1 MGRGKTAVWIA
12 VAVGAAAALSLL
24 LIYSRLHW
32 RPQWSI
38 LQGAVVRH
46 SPDVR
51 KQQPIG
57 GVLITAN
64 DGTSIVKTQ
73 SDPSGYF
80 RIAIPRRILPGQTVN
95 LNFELA
101 GYKPLAMPVTIP
113 FRDSLRQLLV
123 ADMTPIAAD
132 TEEEVST
139 AGMVVSNVRVRYTV
153 NTETAENVG
162 SEAKTFEVVNKG
174 NVPCHGQSPCSPDGR
189 WKAAMD
195 SIRLDAG
202 QGNEFRDARAS
213 CIAGPCPFTRVDT
226 SGFAQGG
233 RIITATV
240 FDWSETTTF
249 LFQAE
254 VFHTSIVPQVRVTYP
269 VVFGRGFNF
278 TVPPSAEGTS
288 LVAELSGTE
297 IVFPLGPDLDLSW
310 ASCQVRKGA
319 TAINNV
325 YQCELKPGYRF

>member
-1 MGRGKTAVWIA
+1 MIHRKTAVWISIAACLA
-12 VAVGAAAALSLL
+12 VILAVV
-24 LIYSRLHW
+24 YSVRHW
-32 RPQWSI
+32 RPQWSV
-38 LQGAVVRH
+38 LRGAVVRS

-57 GVLITAN
+57 DVMVTATYG
-64 DGTSIVKTQ
+64 DSTVTTH

-80 RIAIPRRILPGQTVN
+80 GIAIPRSVLPGQTVL
-95 LNFELA
+95 LNFEHP
-101 GYKPLAMPVTIP
+101 GYEPLELPVMIR
-113 FRDSLRQLLV
+113 FRSSLRQLVV
-123 ADMTPIAAD
+123 ADLAPIAA
-132 TEEEVST
+132 EMPVEPST
-139 AGMVVSNVRVRYTV
+139 AGKAVSNIRVRYTV
-153 NTETAENVG
+153 NTDREENVG
-162 SEAKTFEVVNKG
+162 SEARTFEIVNQG
-174 NVPCHGQSPCSPDGR
+174 NVPCRHQGPCSPDGQ
-189 WKAAMD
+189 WKAAQG

-213 CIAGPCPFTRVDT
+213 CIAGPCPFTRIDT

-233 RIITATV
+233 RIITATAY
-240 FDWSETTTF
+240 DWSETTTF
-249 LFQAE
+249 LAQAE
-254 VFHTSIVPQVRVTYP
+254 VFHTSIVPQMRLTYP

-297 IVFPLGPDLDLSW
+297 IIFPLGADLDLSW
-310 ASCQVRKGA
+310 ASCQVRKGN

>member
-1 MGRGKTAVWIA
+1 MISRKTAVWVVI
-12 VAVGAAAALSLL
+12 AVGAVAGIV
-24 LIYSRLHW
+24 LIYGLRHW
-32 RPQWSI
+32 RPQWSV
-38 LQGAVVRH
+38 LRGAVVRS

-57 GVLITAN
+57 DVAVTATYG
-64 DGTSIVKTQ
+64 DSSVTTH

-80 RIAIPRRILPGQTVN
+80 GIAIPRRILPGQTVL
-95 LNFELA
+95 LNFERP
-101 GYKPLAMPVTIP
+101 GYKPLELPVVIR
-113 FRDSLRQLLV
+113 FRSSLRQLVV
-123 ADMTPIAAD
+123 ADMTPTAA
-132 TEEEVST
+132 EMPVEPST
-139 AGMVVSNVRVRYTV
+139 AGKAVSNIRVRYTV
-153 NTETAENVG
+153 NTESAENVG
-162 SEAKTFEVVNKG
+162 SEARTFEIVNQG
-174 NVPCHGQSPCSPDGR
+174 NVPCRGQSPCSPDGQ
-189 WKAAMD
+189 WKAATG

-213 CIAGPCPFTRVDT
+213 CIAGPCPFTRIDS

-233 RIITATV
+233 QVITATA
-240 FDWSETTTF
+240 FDWSDTTTF
-249 LFQAE
+249 LVQAE
-254 VFHTSIVPQVRVTYP
+254 VFHMSIVPQMRMTYP

-288 LVAELSGTE
+288 LVAELSGIE
-297 IVFPLGPDLDLSW
+297 IVFPLGGNLDLSW